1 LTRTAPFRFFV
12 LWMTAL
18 MVVAAMASSSA
29 RGLGLGEPA
38 VLSAFGQPLRAVIPL
53 STAPGERVAAGCM
66 NLMRTAGDGLG
77 DVVTAKVSLERAAA
91 GMRLLVTTGQ
101 AVYEPVLRISIEA
114 GCETPVRRSYTVLLD
129 PNAAD
134 SSAAATTATA
144 AAAAPLARA
153 PGQERPAAIVPAAAR
168 RDPSDS
174 SGIGAARLAQ
184 RPVGTERAGRLTPA
198 VLQYD
203 GDRPSIAASTGN
215 RGSLQQIAMSES
227 VRVPV
232 QHVEPTPI
240 QRANDNW
247 WTLVVAISGLCA
259 IVLGA
264 VLVRHG
270 RHAPRSVAWSNA
282 SARSRTHTS
291 GPRSVTQS
299 SSAAIVTLAH
309 SSAPASGLL
318 TRAAPTTRSWVAAAT
333 PVTLPNLTTSSERT
347 ISRQAPATLSKPR
360 SAAPREEVLDSL
372 LNEIESDL
380 NVETAV
386 REAHAAARTS
396 LGQDIGSD
404 AILQAIESAERD
416 FMLTTPAPAEAALGH
431 ALDDELLGKR
441 RRGDKAA

>member
-1 LTRTAPFRFFV
+1 
-12 LWMTAL
+12 M
-18 MVVAAMASSSA
+18 
-29 RGLGLGEPA
+29 
-38 VLSAFGQPLRAVIPL
+38 VLSALGQPLRAAIPL
-53 STAPGERVAAGCM
+53 STAPGERVAAGCVS
-66 NLMRTAGDGLG
+66 LMRTAGDGLG

-91 GMRLLVTTGQ
+91 GTRLLVTTGQ

-134 SSAAATTATA
+134 GSAAATTATA

-153 PGQERPAAIVPAAAR
+153 PGQERLAAIVPAAAR

-174 SGIGAARLAQ
+174 SGTGAARLAQ
-184 RPVGTERAGRLTPA
+184 RPVGTERGGRLTPA
-198 VLQYD
+198 ILQYD
-203 GDRPSIAASTGN
+203 GESRTIVASTNN
-215 RGSLQQIAMSES
+215 RGSLQQVAMSET
-227 VRVPV
+227 VRVPAPV
-232 QHVEPTPI
+232 SHVEPTPI

-270 RHAPRSVAWSNA
+270 RQTPRSIAWSNA
-282 SARSRTHTS
+282 SARSRMHTS

-309 SSAPASGLL
+309 SSGPASGLL

-333 PVTLPNLTTSSERT
+333 PVTLPNLATSGEKT
-347 ISRQAPATLSKPR
+347 VSRQAPATLSKPR
-360 SAAPREEVLDSL
+360 SVAPREEVLDSL

-416 FMLTTPAPAEAALGH
+416 FMLTSPAPAEAALGH
-431 ALDDELLGKR
+431 SLDDELLGKR
-441 RRGDKAA
+441 RRIDKAA